1 MGVGLEIAQEAPVA
15 GTLAARKPRGEHLFF
30 TSMAAAAALTVFL
43 GFAPTYYLKGAFEG
57 PPLTPLLHLHGALF
71 TGWIL
76 LFILQTSLIAA
87 KRTDIHRRLGV
98 IGGLLAVA
106 MVVAGAAAAMWSV
119 RRGFTPP
126 GGPPPLVFFAI
137 PVGDLVVFSTLV
149 GCGISYRCRPDT
161 HKRLML
167 LATIGLLTA
176 AIARLPFVAG
186 TGPLVFFGLT
196 DLFVVGC
203 LFHDRLTRGHVH
215 PAFLW
220 GGLFLVVSQPLR
232 LAIAGTGAWLAFAAW
247 LAG

>member
-1 MGVGLEIAQEAPVA
+1 MSAGLGVAREAAVV
-15 GTLAARKPRGEHLFF
+15 GTLAVRKPRGEHLFF
-30 TSMAAAAALTVFL
+30 SSMAAAAALTVFA
-43 GFAPTYYLKGAFEG
+43 GFAPTYYLKGTFDA
-57 PPLTPLLHLHGALF
+57 PALTPLLHLHGALF
-71 TGWIL
+71 TSWIL
-76 LFILQTSLIAA
+76 LFILQTSLVAA

-106 MVVAGAAAAMWSV
+106 MVVAGGAAALWSV

-137 PVGDLVVFSTLV
+137 PVGDLVVFPTLV
-149 GCGISYRCRPDT
+149 GCALLYRRRPDT

-176 AIARLPFVAG
+176 AIARLPVVAG

-196 DLFVVGC
+196 DLFVVVC
-203 LFHDRLTRGHVH
+203 LLHDRLMRGRIH

-220 GGLFLVVSQPLR
+220 GGLFLIVSQPLR

-247 LAG
+247 VAG